1 MIGKLSGL
9 VDSIADDRALIDV
22 GGVGY
27 VVFCSTRTLAALPA
41 MGEAVSLL
49 IETHVRD
56 DHIHLYGFA
65 EPMERDWFGLLQSVQ
80 GVGARVALG
89 ILSALAP
96 ADLAQAIAGGEVAAL
111 TRASGV
117 GAKLAARIVN
127 ELKDKVTNIAAFP
140 GAAGARTAASTGD
153 PLTSDAVSALVNL
166 GYRPSDAMSAVAAVA
181 RRRDGDSAEIGEIIR
196 DSLKELGR

>member
-1 MIGKLSGL
+1 MIGKLSGR
-9 VDSIADDRALIDV
+9 VDSIADDRVLIDV

-41 MGEAVSLL
+41 AGEAASLL
-49 IETHVRD
+49 IETHVRE
-56 DHIHLYGFA
+56 DHIHLYGFVDA
-65 EPMERDWFGLLQSVQ
+65 MEQDWFTLLQSVQ

-96 ADLAQAIAGGEVAAL
+96 ADLAQAIAAGEATAL
-111 TRASGV
+111 TRANGV

-140 GAAGARTAASTGD
+140 GAVAGGAPPTGSD
-153 PLTSDAVSALVNL
+153 PVTSDAVSALVHL
-166 GYRPSDAMSAVAAVA
+166 GYRPSEAMSAVAAAA
-181 RRRDGDSAEIGEIIR
+181 RRHGGDAEVAEIIR
-196 DSLKELGR
+196 DSLKELAR